1 VRAQEKMTAKLVG
14 VISDTHGLL
23 RPEAVATL
31 QGSDYIIHAGDV
43 GDPAILKRLKEIAPV
58 TAVRGNVDRGSWAKK
73 ILETNVLEINGLSIY
88 VLHDLNQLDL
98 NPEAAGFS
106 VVVSGH
112 SHMPKQETKN
122 GVLYFNPGSA
132 GPKRFKLPVTVG
144 RIRIQDGK
152 LHGEI
157 LQIQ

>member
-1 VRAQEKMTAKLVG
+1 MRAQEKMTAKLVG

-106 VVVSGH
+106 AVVSGH